1 MNNDSLNFNS
11 KIEIIFVIDGG
22 KIDYSKELKKI
33 KSMILSNIDLKIFCS
48 KKNLGQLHATV
59 FGILMAEGERI
70 VTYDVD
76 HYKIDNIFLQTLKV
90 TTDDFILYSLDEAN
104 KPIARKVGAS
114 IYHFIHKIFLKKI
127 NLKGSSIRNIK
138 KKYLDKISFYV
149 KNNYI
154 LLDHYL
160 ILHTNSIK
168 EIKIASVYSNS
179 SYSLY
184 KLTELFLS
192 NILAR
197 VTKKTLNL
205 NTYKKL

>member
-1 MNNDSLNFNS
+1 
-11 KIEIIFVIDGG
+11 
-22 KIDYSKELKKI
+22 
-33 KSMILSNIDLKIFCS
+33 
-48 KKNLGQLHATV
+48 
-59 FGILMAEGERI
+59 MAEGERI